1 MINSFWQLYITA
13 TGHWLKVIIRRF
25 AGVKQPGEGELEG
38 GGVALHQLR
47 GDVEVRIVAALAR
60 AQRPRRHVEEIFA
73 RQPERVRGRGRDGR
87 AHLLKGDR
95 GSNITLTSVTLA
107 IHMYQLTC
115 FKYTSRTLGP
125 VMANLTDHVEY

>member
-25 AGVKQPGEGELEG
+25 SGVEQPCEGELEG

-47 GDVEVRIVAALAR
+47 GDVEVGVVPTITR

-73 RQPERVRGRGRDGR
+73 RQPERVRGRGRDVR
-87 AHLLKGDR
+87 ANLLKGDR
-95 GSNITLTSVTLA
+95 GCNITLTSVTLA

-125 VMANLTDHVEY
+125 VVTNLTDHVEH